1 LHLGFTERKTKGSHR
16 VFYRK
21 GIDDIINLQPARDG
35 KAKPYQVKQIRA
47 IVKAYD
53 LWNPGSYSIIL
64 VWSEE
69 DQAFIATV
77 PELDGCTAH
86 GETRAEAIREIEIA
100 IENWLD
106 TAREIG
112 REIPAP
118 KHWVDYETQIEAGA
132 QEDLKN
138 AMRAALAE
146 NAPALV
152 SSSGVGVWTQLDWHT
167 FVYTNEEL
175 FSDLSGN

>member
-1 LHLGFTERKTKGSHR
+1 M
-16 VFYRK
+16 
-21 GIDDIINLQPARDG
+21 
-35 KAKPYQVKQIRA
+35 
-47 IVKAYD
+47 
-53 LWNPGSYSIIL
+53 NPETYSIIL

-86 GETRAEAIREIEIA
+86 GETRAEAIREIQIA

-106 TAREIG
+106 TARDLG

-118 KHWVDYETQIEAGA
+118 KHWTDYETQIEAGA

-146 NAPALV
+146 NAPAITEALAKEIAKGGDEV
-152 SSSGVGVWTQLDWHT
+152 SIFWHGGAFRWIT
-167 FVYTNEEL
+167 GPAKKGTVQKSKVPSESKEVPK
-175 FSDLSGN
+175 